1 MFGEIEGESMKTVA
15 CIVAVLACSILIGRA
30 EDRTPKP
37 PEELLPQTTNGNF
50 VLYVS
55 NQSFDMSP
63 VDITIDIDGK
73 KEVSDL
79 FSVGNQHTWITHTF
93 QLARG
98 PHKITVVSKNGSAR
112 LEQAFEIKEK
122 QWAAIGYWFTKQ
134 DGKKQFAFTIL
145 DKPIAFM

>member
-1 MFGEIEGESMKTVA
+1 MKTVA